1 MKVKNIKSFIEFYR
15 NLGITTSITNTVRG
29 GNKSSSYQRLIVNKL
44 EKGSI
49 IKEYN
54 QNHSKQKKLEMLTS
68 HVEEINCDLKDIA
81 TNLVFSDGN
90 IDSEIML
97 VGEAPGAE
105 EDRNGKPFVGEA
117 GKLLDKMLSLIE
129 LKREK
134 NFYVTNILY
143 WRPPGNRTP
152 NGKEI
157 SLCLESTLEHIKII
171 NPKLLI
177 LVGGIAAKSLIKS
190 KDGITKLRGIDHYCC
205 FDENKSKILTRA
217 IFHPAYLLRNPI
229 EKKRMWDDLLEIDNL
244 ISKNNIKR

>member
-1 MKVKNIKSFIEFYR
+1 MKVKNIKSFIEFYK
-15 NLGITTSITNTVRG
+15 NLEITTSITNTVRKKNTRSLYQSLVI
-29 GNKSSSYQRLIVNKL
+29 NKS
-44 EKGSI
+44 EKVPFI
-49 IKEYN
+49 EEDN
-54 QNHSKQKKLEMLTS
+54 QNSSKQKKLETLKS
-68 HVEEINCDLKDIA
+68 YIGDINCDLKDIA

-97 VGEAPGAE
+97 IGEAPGAE
-105 EDRNGKPFVGEA
+105 EDRKGKPFVGEA

-152 NGKEI
+152 NSKEI
-157 SLCLESTLEHIKII
+157 SLCLESTLEHIRII

-177 LVGGIAAKSLIKS
+177 LVGGIAAKSLLNS
-190 KDGITKLRGIDHYCC
+190 KDGITKLRGKNHYYCY
-205 FDENKSKILTRA
+205 DDNQSKVHTRA

>member
-1 MKVKNIKSFIEFYR
+1 MKVKNIKSFIEFYK

-29 GNKSSSYQRLIVNKL
+29 ENKNSSYQNLIVNKFQNV
-44 EKGSI
+44 SI
-49 IKEYN
+49 IKEHN
-54 QNHSKQKKLEMLTS
+54 QNHSKQKKLEMLKS

-105 EDRNGKPFVGEA
+105 EDRNSKPFVGEA

-134 NFYVTNILY
+134 NFYITNILY